1 MNFAICLVLATV
13 LTLSGCSKNIEPY
26 KPAIFSKELLRKAE
40 EGDPKAQLQLAGAYQ
55 EARGVRKDE
64 GMALEWM
71 QKSANQGYPLALL
84 ALGAK
89 YLEGDGVNRDQE
101 KARKLF
107 QDAADKGSAGGQ
119 YNIGCI
125 YYNGLGVPKND
136 EKAFYWVKKAAEQ
149 NNPEEINLMKPKP
162 GFILGQLYERG
173 EGCKKSLKTAL
184 KWYKKTASLGDE
196 QAGNMV
202 LILQP
207 QDKTIIEKFK
217 RIFKQKT
224 EIDGLIFV
232 QFGLVGLASYHFDL
246 IKRSYINYENRPT
259 EWKFDDGSPIADKVY
274 FSNEKYD
281 SKTKTFDANVVF
293 EKEFLGIKLAKF
305 HFKFDDSLARIISGN
320 IQTLNSKGSPI
331 EVKSLLVKYGTD
343 ITKELV
349 YKRHVQSSTNPQ

>member
-1 MNFAICLVLATV
+1 
-13 LTLSGCSKNIEPY
+13 
-26 KPAIFSKELLRKAE
+26 
-40 EGDPKAQLQLAGAYQ
+40 
-55 EARGVRKDE
+55 
-64 GMALEWM
+64 
-71 QKSANQGYPLALL
+71 
-84 ALGAK
+84 
-89 YLEGDGVNRDQE
+89 
-101 KARKLF
+101 
-107 QDAADKGSAGGQ
+107 
-119 YNIGCI
+119 
-125 YYNGLGVPKND
+125 
-136 EKAFYWVKKAAEQ
+136 
-149 NNPEEINLMKPKP
+149 
-162 GFILGQLYERG
+162 
-173 EGCKKSLKTAL
+173 
-184 KWYKKTASLGDE
+184 
-196 QAGNMV
+196 MV
-202 LILQP
+202 LILQQ